1 MTDYIYNLVLLM
13 ILSIYCI
20 LPVEIKDTAR
30 ALNLPAHSPGK
41 PQCIIKNIALQFPI
55 ETQWEK
61 HSLVPRLHP
70 SRNFVP
76 TGSLVSNLTWG
87 RQVVDR

>member
-1 MTDYIYNLVLLM
+1 MYLIIDLL
-13 ILSIYCI
+13 YQY
-20 LPVEIKDTAR
+20 V
-30 ALNLPAHSPGK
+30 
-41 PQCIIKNIALQFPI
+41 
-55 ETQWEK
+55 
-61 HSLVPRLHP
+61 SLVPRLHP